1 MRIDIIVL
9 KIVSLRQIRITQGP
23 LGMIRTPGVAHGGVG
38 LPHCFELEVG
48 YDRRWSKR
56 EISEEVMMCPSC

>member
-1 MRIDIIVL
+1 
-9 KIVSLRQIRITQGP
+9 
-23 LGMIRTPGVAHGGVG
+23 MIRAPGVAHGGVG